1 MLSVII
7 MSVAFYYAESII
19 LSVAKLNVT
28 MVSVFMLSVVAPQ
41 IHIINREVLLK
52 GKDQFS

>member
-1 MLSVII
+1 ML
-7 MSVAFYYAESII
+7 SVAFYYAESII
-19 LSVAKLNVT
+19 LSVAMLNVI

-52 GKDQFS
+52 GKDQYT